1 MNRNPPVHPISWSIM
16 KTTRMF
22 AIAGVVCALVSLSL
36 GFAGKAVPAGL
47 FGLAAG
53 LWCIA
58 TAVMGGRE

>member
-1 MNRNPPVHPISWSIM
+1 M

-58 TAVMGGRE
+58 TAGMGGRE